1 MTDRLYRDDP
11 YLLEFEARVTGR
23 AEHEGRPGVVLDRT
37 AFYAES
43 GGQPWDT
50 GTLEAGGAR
59 ADVVAV
65 IDLGP
70 DVLHVVESSG
80 TGMLE
85 VGQPVRGRVDAER
98 RRDHRQ
104 QHHGQHLLS
113 RAFVDV
119 AGANT
124 VSFHLGAREV
134 SIDLDR
140 EVTAAQVSAAARRA
154 NEVVREARGVTVR
167 TVSRAEAEAQGVHV
181 PEQAGDEIRLV
192 EAAGFDLQPCGGT
205 HPRSTSEVGMVLLLG
220 HERYKGGSRV
230 RFACGDRALAL
241 AEEHYRALREAGA
254 LLSAGPEAV
263 PSLVARTLD
272 QLAESGRRA
281 RALQEQ
287 LLDAELER
295 LRALA
300 RAAPAGEIPVLTRIL
315 DGWDVAVLRQL
326 AVRLTD
332 ETPCV
337 ALLAARGDTVQ
348 LVFARSEPLTHDVAA
363 ALQATVRE
371 LGGKGG
377 GRGRMAQGGCEST
390 AALEDALARAAA
402 LLRTASPPPS
412 RP

>member
-1 MTDRLYRDDP
+1 VTDRLYRDDP
-11 YLLEFEARVTGR
+11 YLLEFEARVLVR
-23 AEHEGRPGVVLDRT
+23 EEHEGRAAVVLDRT
-37 AFYAES
+37 GFYAES
-43 GGQPWDT
+43 GGQPSDT
-50 GTLEAGGAR
+50 GTLEISGLR
-59 ADVVAV
+59 AEVVAV
-65 IDLGP
+65 LDRGA
-70 DVLHVVESSG
+70 DVLHVVEG
-80 TGMLE
+80 AAVPALDIGRA
-85 VGQPVRGRVDAER
+85 VRGRVNGER

-113 RAFVDV
+113 RAFVEV
-119 AGANT
+119 GGANT
-124 VSFHLGAREV
+124 ISFHLGAREV

-140 EVTAAQVSAAARRA
+140 QVTAVQVSAAARRA
-154 NEVVREARGVTVR
+154 NEVVREARSVTVR
-167 TVSRAEAEAQGVHV
+167 TATRAEAEAQGVHV
-181 PEQAGDEIRLV
+181 PEQAGDEVRLV

-263 PSLVARTLD
+263 PSLVARTLE

-295 LRALA
+295 LLAEA
-300 RAAPAGEIPVLTRIL
+300 RATPDGAPVLTRVF
-315 DGWDVAVLRQL
+315 DGWDPALLRQL

-332 ETPCV
+332 QAACI
-337 ALLAARGDTVQ
+337 ALLATRGETAQ
-348 LVFARSEPLTHDVAA
+348 LVFARSEQLPHDVAS

-377 GRGRMAQGGCEST
+377 GRGRMAQGGCDST
-390 AALEDALARAAA
+390 AGLEDALARAAA
-402 LLRTASPPPS
+402 QLRTATPG
-412 RP
+412 RA